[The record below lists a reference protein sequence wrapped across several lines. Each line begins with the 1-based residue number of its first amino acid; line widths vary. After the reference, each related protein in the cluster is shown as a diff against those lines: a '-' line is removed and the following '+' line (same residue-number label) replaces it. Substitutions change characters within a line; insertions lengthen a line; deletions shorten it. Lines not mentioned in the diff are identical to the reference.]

1 MNKQQVKA
9 AIVNIGDELL
19 IGQIVNTNANVIAQM
34 LNTLGIEITEIVVIA
49 DAQDAILRTFE
60 QKISQNDI
68 VFVTGGL
75 GTTNDDIT
83 KKCIC
88 LYYHTSLIENAIVK
102 KHIQD
107 IRKSRG
113 LSIPDSVLSQAMVP
127 QISEVITNPIGTA
140 PGMWI
145 HQNQKVLISTPGVPG
160 ELLAML
166 EEIRL
171 RLQQTFLPWNKIDRH
186 FKISN
191 ISESG
196 LSDML
201 QEFEQGLPDY
211 ISLAYLPK
219 YGIINLRLSGRHAD
233 KQLLEQE
240 MNRQC
245 ALLQNIAKDYIFC
258 DQNIEMAQLVGQVLK
273 QQHKTMATAES
284 CTGGLIAH
292 EITRY
297 AGSSAY
303 FKGSV
308 IAYSNEIKQHILH
321 VPADTLN
328 TQGAVSEDT
337 VKYMAENL
345 LSLYNVDYS
354 VAVSGIAGPDGGNE
368 QHPVGTVWIA
378 VADKNKCVT
387 KLHHLGFGRQRVM
400 DRTCQLALLMLYQL
414 IQDK

>member
-1 MNKQQVKA
+1 MKQQNVKA
-9 AIVNIGDELL
+9 CIVNIGTELL
-19 IGQIVNTNANVIAQM
+19 IGQIVNTNANAIARM
-34 LNTLGIEITEIVVIA
+34 LNTLGIETTEIVVIA
-49 DAQDAILRTFE
+49 DEQETILHTFE
-60 QKISQNDI
+60 QQLSKNDI

-88 LYYHTSLIENAIVK
+88 IHYNTRLIENAAVK
-102 KHIQD
+102 KHIQH
-107 IRKSRG
+107 IRQSRG
-113 LSIPDSVLSQAMVP
+113 LHIPDSVLSQAMIP
-127 QISEVITNPIGTA
+127 QICEVIDNPVGTA

-145 HQNQKVLISTPGVPG
+145 YQNQKVLVSTPGVPG
-160 ELLAML
+160 ELTAMMD
-166 EEIRL
+166 EIRI

-201 QEFEQGLPDY
+201 QDFERGLPEY

-233 KQLLEQE
+233 KQLLEKE
-240 MNRQC
+240 MDRQC
-245 ALLQNIAKDYIFC
+245 ALLQDIAKEYIFC
-258 DQNIEMAQLVGQVLK
+258 NQDIEMAQLVGQALK
-273 QQHKTMATAES
+273 QKQKTMATAES

-308 IAYSNEIKQHILH
+308 VAYSNEIKQNILH
-321 VPADTLN
+321 VPAEILH

-337 VKYMAENL
+337 VKHMARNL

-354 VAVSGIAGPDGGNE
+354 IAVSGIAGPDGGTDLK
-368 QHPVGTVWIA
+368 PVGTVWIA
-378 VADKNKCVT
+378 VADKNKCIT
-387 KLHHLGFGRQRVM
+387 RLHHLGFGRQRVM

-414 IQDK
+414 IQDL

>member
-1 MNKQQVKA
+1 
-9 AIVNIGDELL
+9 
-19 IGQIVNTNANVIAQM
+19 
-34 LNTLGIEITEIVVIA
+34 
-49 DAQDAILRTFE
+49 
-60 QKISQNDI
+60 
-68 VFVTGGL
+68 
-75 GTTNDDIT
+75 
-83 KKCIC
+83 
-88 LYYHTSLIENAIVK
+88 
-102 KHIQD
+102 
-107 IRKSRG
+107 
-113 LSIPDSVLSQAMVP
+113 
-127 QISEVITNPIGTA
+127 
-140 PGMWI
+140 
-145 HQNQKVLISTPGVPG
+145 
-160 ELLAML
+160 
-166 EEIRL
+166 
-171 RLQQTFLPWNKIDRH
+171 
-186 FKISN
+186 
-191 ISESG
+191 
-196 LSDML
+196 
-201 QEFEQGLPDY
+201 
-211 ISLAYLPK
+211 
-219 YGIINLRLSGRHAD
+219 
-233 KQLLEQE
+233 

-378 VADKNKCVT
+378 VADKNKCIT